1 MEEPVTQS
9 VEFDVNL
16 PKSRPVSVLAK
27 LVFGIGV
34 LALVGAIVA
43 VVVSRTAAPVVDPT
57 VKVLP
62 PDTML
67 LMSLN
72 TRSDQL
78 PNYNVVAD
86 AWKGSPEAKQI
97 ESALKLAI
105 IQAGFNWEDDIQ
117 PWLGERITFGL
128 LDLGNYTRLITTS
141 EVHGPTYY
149 AVVQTRDR
157 AKSDAFLVN
166 VRKEIESKLTPSDYV
181 TTTLHDDTYRG
192 VAIVSLTSES
202 HWFGAE
208 KSTTS
213 DVVAYATVND
223 VIVVTTNADNLK
235 KAIDASLDGNNL
247 SLNAKYQT
255 TMNSLPGQTAFA
267 MYMDFNQYMQAVM
280 TMTLG
285 ISQQF
290 GNLGDAAT
298 PNVSKQ
304 LEQLQKAQ
312 DTLNA
317 MGGIGVAMTYEPTGL
332 RFDTAAQI
340 DLAKLPEAQR
350 QMYEASYKA
359 AANKVFESIPQVAM
373 AVLSGN
379 NPAGYLNP
387 FFDPNQ
393 PDPFANLPG
402 MGSETFRDK
411 IAQLEK
417 LAGVN
422 LKTDLIDLLNG
433 EFAFI
438 VSPKVQT
445 VSDSPDSALKD
456 MPFEFA
462 LLFDSSDAARASATL
477 DKLVQ
482 AVAEQSKGDVKWQP
496 LSGLPYSAVLLDNSS
511 TPAFIY
517 GVVDGRLVIGSTSD
531 TLLRVQNAKPSP
543 ITNDATFKTAVG
555 LLPGNRVQ
563 TGYLNLQPLWT
574 MIKSEAKQGDTT
586 TSAVLN
592 YLGHFQWV
600 STGSGVPTDK
610 LVKSE
615 VHIGVGK

>member
-27 LVFGIGV
+27 IVFGIGM
-34 LALVGAIVA
+34 LALIGAIVA
-43 VVVSRTAAPVVDPT
+43 VVVSRTAAPAADPT

-97 ESALKLAI
+97 ESALELAI

-117 PWLGERITFGL
+117 PWLGERVTFGL
-128 LDLGNYTRLITTS
+128 LDLGNYTADA
-141 EVHGPTYY
+141 EHGPTFY

-157 AKSDAFLVN
+157 TKSDAFLVN
-166 VRKEIESKLTPSDYV
+166 VRKEIESKLKPSDYV

-192 VAIVSLTSES
+192 IPITSITSETR
-202 HWFGAE
+202 WTGDE
-208 KSTTS
+208 KSKVN
-213 DVVAYATVND
+213 DVIAYATVND

-290 GNLGDAAT
+290 GNLGNPAA

-304 LEQLQKAQ
+304 LEQLQTAQ
-312 DTLNA
+312 DTLKA
-317 MGGIGVAMTYEPTGL
+317 MGGMGVAMSYEPTGL

-350 QMYEASYKA
+350 QLYEASYKA
-359 AANKVFESIPQVAM
+359 TANKVFESIPQVAM

-379 NPAGYLNP
+379 NPAGYLNT

-393 PDPFANLPG
+393 PDPFANFPG
-402 MGSETFRDK
+402 MGSESFRDK

-417 LAGVN
+417 LAGVS
-422 LKTDLIDLLNG
+422 LKTDLIDVLNG

-445 VSDSPDSALKD
+445 ISDNPDNALKD

-482 AVAEQSKGDVKWQP
+482 AVAEQSKGDVKWQS
-496 LSGLPYSAVLLDNSS
+496 LSGLPYSAVLFDNNS

-517 GVVDGRLVIGSTSD
+517 GVVDGRLVIGSTSE
-531 TLLRVQNAKPSP
+531 TLLSIQNAKPSP
-543 ITNDATFKTAVG
+543 ITNDATFKTAIG

-574 MIKSEAKQGDTT
+574 MIKSQAKSGDTT

-600 STGSGVPTDK
+600 STSSGVPTDK